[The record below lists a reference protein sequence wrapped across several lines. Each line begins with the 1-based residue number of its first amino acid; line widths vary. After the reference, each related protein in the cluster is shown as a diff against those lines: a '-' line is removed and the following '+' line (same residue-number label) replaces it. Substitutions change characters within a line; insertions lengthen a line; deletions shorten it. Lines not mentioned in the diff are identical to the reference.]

1 MSRRQRTRGRISDT
15 RQIDALA
22 SPARQEI
29 IDTLEAAG
37 PCSAAELG
45 ALLGRAPDSLYFHLK
60 QLENVALV
68 KRTER
73 DIGRGR
79 TEAVYAPASHDLR
92 LTQAVFAPENTPS
105 LIRLLRSM
113 FRITTRDLEDALE
126 SGMARVRGKKC
137 NFRAARLKAW
147 LTPEQIVEVNEHI
160 DAIMTVM
167 RQGERP
173 AGGQLH
179 AVSIAMTPVAPSERA
194 ASDTEDN

>member
-1 MSRRQRTRGRISDT
+1 MSKRQRPRGRISET

-37 PCSAAELG
+37 PSSAAELG

-60 QLENVALV
+60 QLETVGLV
-68 KRTER
+68 KHTER

-79 TEAVYAPASHDLR
+79 TEAVYAPTSNDLR
-92 LTQAVFAPENTPS
+92 LSQAVFSPENNPS

-126 SGMARVRGKKC
+126 TGLARVRGKKC

-147 LTPEQIVEVNEHI
+147 LTPEQIVEVNEHM
-160 DAIMTVM
+160 DAIMAVM

-179 AVSIAMTPVAPSERA
+179 AVSVAMTPVAPSDRA